1 MQWSERSGI
10 SPHYHSYLLGLTFI
24 HDLIRARDDVFFT
37 GGAGYVSLEDLA
49 LIIDSKNTKTIRNE
63 FFKKD
68 NMLLYFDKTKT
79 SVLTQSAEVWA
90 KDRKRKQPIYL
101 AISPKANEQHNF
113 PDLTLDYIMEL

>member
-10 SPHYHSYLLGLTFI
+10 STHYHSYLCSLSFLR
-24 HDLIRARDDVFFT
+24 DLIYARDVVFFSS
-37 GGAGYVSLEDLA
+37 ASEAISLESLA

-68 NMLLYFDKTKT
+68 NMLVYFDKTKT
-79 SVLTQSAEVWA
+79 SVFPQSAEVWA

-101 AISPKANEQHNF
+101 AISPKTTEEHNF
-113 PDLTLDYIMEL
+113 PDITLDYIMEL